1 MTLDEIAKKYGLDD
15 EVQTPV
21 NKLDEIAK
29 KYGLDEEKPTQDL
42 LATEPSSFEL
52 EMGLATPEPPPV
64 APTPAAP
71 KEEPLPS
78 LADVE
83 YGGFETEMGEEPKA
97 EVEPFEFKV
106 PMESVAQDD
115 VLFNIIRNYGVAK
128 YGKED
133 GDIRPDED
141 KLDYIRRFQREMRA
155 IRSAPSTDGLPELLR
170 IKNASEKEAV
180 DIVTAH
186 KLFEAMAELP
196 AWEPTKSLVSK
207 EGLQRV
213 VPTLESIYYTLKD
226 PTTYAGGIAARV
238 GIGVAGRKM
247 TSGAL
252 TKELQNKLTKYGVVS
267 GVGGEFL
274 VNTYAATKQQE
285 LQNAIDGIFSEEG
298 KPLET
303 KVLPQI
309 PEGASVSDAA
319 LAVLV
324 SPVGQGLISSVFGYA
339 EGKGLSKA
347 VRQSDVKSRKELS
360 DALKLG
366 RAASKDL
373 ATKDF
378 TKAFDAALDKTL
390 DEFDYFE
397 GVKVLDKIAP
407 ESLPAW
413 AAKQLTG
420 TESDE
425 LTQSI
430 IKKEISKR
438 AVDVAKYVML
448 LDPNFRPAKGQKVSV
463 AVKNVFMS
471 FESEQIDDSV
481 INAALKKAQITPQE
495 FAQATRATVGEAATI
510 MQSYSALARTLNR
523 IGRID
528 AKAAKIID
536 QIYGRESE
544 VVSVGGALAQG
555 VRRGEA
561 ESKALVTAA
570 IATSARNAMGT
581 GTSIGLQGAS
591 RLLEGT
597 LYTYGKALQ
606 TGIKGEYKVGDIT
619 KGLNDAVKDAF
630 GTIAYLADKGL
641 TRELTGKLLTGAP
654 ELEEVL
660 LSALQETGTKKLSRV
675 SEIASTLNVA
685 QDAMFRKAVFTAS
698 VERQLRQVGMNM
710 FELLAEDKAIP
721 SSILKNA
728 VDDALK
734 TTFSYMP
741 KPTKGGVVTLEAIG
755 ETAANKLVSF
765 VENLPGGSIAFT
777 PFPRF
782 IANAMAFQYK
792 YTASGIGG
800 IQDALI
806 AARGSKAIWNPD
818 KKGLFKIEFKKLD
831 DPEVQ
836 KYARQ
841 ALGKFTDNGIGL
853 GLIYALYHYRLE
865 NQDTEPHIYKNADGT
880 LVDTRAIY
888 PYGNALTVAD
898 IFAKA
903 KLGNTAD
910 IDVATSYEVLTGQKL
925 ASGQQSTLFKNI
937 PLLFS
942 ESEKE
947 KDALVVAAGKVLGD
961 VATRFTQPGQ
971 PIYAL
976 FDMIDE
982 DADLAR
988 DPNVITGEMFGD
1000 SDIALMGEAAV
1011 NRIKSR
1017 TPIEQVFG
1025 LEELPP
1031 YKPYLREETPRRV
1044 GEFFAALSGIKL
1056 LPKQNIV
1063 EDEFVNLGLDPYTYF
1078 GASGDKQFDRLVIEK
1093 AGPQIQRMLP
1103 KLIQSPRYQKLDEN
1117 LKRIAIRNTMA
1128 GEEGI
1133 MYLAKELA
1141 KAEYFSD
1148 EKSRKKFEKTTFNR
1162 LPQVERRA
1170 INTMYKQKHGVTLE
1184 EADAYDE
1191 TDVYKALLERYR

>member
-1 MTLDEIAKKYGLDD
+1 
-15 EVQTPV
+15 
-21 NKLDEIAK
+21 
-29 KYGLDEEKPTQDL
+29 
-42 LATEPSSFEL
+42 
-52 EMGLATPEPPPV
+52 MGMATPEPS
-64 APTPAAP
+64 AAP
-71 KEEPLPS
+71 SPPKEPEVEKPLPS
-78 LADVE
+78 TADIE
-83 YGGFETEMGEEPKA
+83 FGGFETEMGQAPEP
-97 EVEPFEFKV
+97 EYEPFEFKV
-106 PMESVAQDD
+106 PMETVANNDMM
-115 VLFNIIRNYGVAK
+115 FNIIRNYGIAK
-128 YGKED
+128 YGEKE

-141 KLDYIRRFQREMRA
+141 KVDYIKRFQREMRA
-155 IRSAPSTDGLPELLR
+155 IRTAPATDGLPELLR

-180 DIVTAH
+180 DIVVAH
-186 KLFEAMAELP
+186 KLFESMAELP
-196 AWEPTKSLVSK
+196 QWEPNKSLVSK
-207 EGLQRV
+207 EGLQRI

-226 PTTYAGGIAARV
+226 PTTWAGGIAARV
-238 GIGVAGRKM
+238 GIGIAGRKM

-267 GVGGEFL
+267 GVSGEFL
-274 VNTYAATKQQE
+274 VNTYAATKQKE
-285 LQNAIDGIFSEEG
+285 LQNAIDDIAASGEI
-298 KPLET
+298 KTET
-303 KVLPQI
+303 KVLPDI
-309 PEGASVSDAA
+309 PEGATVGETA
-319 LAVLV
+319 LAVLD
-324 SPVGQGLISSVFGYA
+324 SPVGQGLIASVFGYA

-347 VRQSDVKSRKELS
+347 VRKSDVASRKELS

-397 GVKVLDKIAP
+397 GTKVLEKIAP

-420 TESDE
+420 AETDE
-425 LTQSI
+425 VTQAI
-430 IKKEISKR
+430 VKKEISKR

-448 LDPNFRPAKGQKVSV
+448 LDPNFRPAKGQKVST

-471 FESEQIDDSV
+471 FDSDQIDDSV
-481 INAALKKAQITPQE
+481 INVALKKAQITPQE
-495 FAQATRATVGEAATI
+495 FAQATRATVGEAANI
-510 MQSYSALARTLNR
+510 MQAYSSLARTLNR
-523 IGRID
+523 IGSID
-528 AKAAKIID
+528 SGAAKIID
-536 QIYGRESE
+536 QIYGKQSE
-544 VVSVGGALAQG
+544 MVSVGGAFIQG

-570 IATSARNAMGT
+570 IATSSRNAMGT
-581 GTSIGLQGAS
+581 GTSIGLQSAS

-597 LYTYGKALQ
+597 LYTYGKAIQ

-619 KGLNDAVKDAF
+619 KGLNDTVKDAF

-641 TRELTGKLLTGAP
+641 TRELTGRLLTGAP

-698 VERQLRQVGMNM
+698 VERQLRQVGMDM
-710 FELLAEDKAIP
+710 FQLLAEDKAIP

-741 KPTKGGVVTLEAIG
+741 KAQKTGIVTVEATA
-755 ETAANKLVSF
+755 ETLANKLISF
-765 VENLPGGSIAFT
+765 IENMPGGSIAFT

-800 IQDALI
+800 IQDALM
-806 AARGSKAIWNPD
+806 AASKSKAIWNPD
-818 KKGLFKIEFKKLD
+818 KKGLFKVEFEKLD

-841 ALGKFTDNGIGL
+841 ALSKFSDNAIGL
-853 GLIYALYHYRLE
+853 GLLTALYHYRLD
-865 NQDTEPHIYKNADGT
+865 NQDTEPHIYKNADGS

-888 PYGNALTVAD
+888 PYGNALTLAD
-898 IFAKA
+898 IAAKA
-903 KLGNTAD
+903 KLGKTAD

-925 ASGQQSTLFKNI
+925 AGGQQTTLFKNV

-947 KDALVVAAGKVLGD
+947 RDALVITAGKAIGD
-961 VATRFTQPGQ
+961 LAGRFVQPGQ
-971 PIYAL
+971 PIFAL

-988 DPNVITGEMFGD
+988 DPNVITGEMFG
-1000 SDIALMGEAAV
+1000 SSSMGLMGEAAV
-1011 NRIKSR
+1011 NRLKAR

-1056 LPKQNIV
+1056 LPKQNII
-1063 EDEFVNLGLDPYTYF
+1063 EDEFVRLGLDPYTYF
-1078 GASGDKQFDRLVIEK
+1078 GASGDKEYDRLVIEK
-1093 AGPQIQRMLP
+1093 AGPQIQRFLP
-1103 KLIQSPRYQKLDEN
+1103 KLIQNRRYQELPDD
-1117 LKRIAIRNTMA
+1117 LKRVAIRNTMA
-1128 GEEGI
+1128 GEQGI
-1133 MYLAKELA
+1133 MLPAKEIA
-1141 KAEYFSD
+1141 TAEYFKD
-1148 EKSRKKFEKTTFNR
+1148 KKTRKKFNKRTFNR

-1170 INTMYKQKHGVTLE
+1170 INTLHKQEHGVTLE
-1184 EADAYDE
+1184 EADAYDR
-1191 TDVYKALLERYR
+1191 TDRYKAMLERYR